1 MYLMSPVK
9 TRSKEQRNQKREP
22 FRVKAGDEE
31 DWAPEKWREDELVH
45 AGSTFRVDIQEAR
58 TEGERSEQRYT
69 AGGCQHPETVI
80 KAKGTSALTQ
90 GKKVDPEQKT
100 IYFTVKYW
108 YLKSKWMRRTQSRR

>member
-45 AGSTFRVDIQEAR
+45 AGSTFRVDI
-58 TEGERSEQRYT
+58 
-69 AGGCQHPETVI
+69 
-80 KAKGTSALTQ
+80 
-90 GKKVDPEQKT
+90 
-100 IYFTVKYW
+100 
-108 YLKSKWMRRTQSRR
+108 